1 MANNAIIIKANKTE
15 NKLNDVSEQLE
26 QFNAF
31 YLIAHPIKVNL
42 TPASAEDAQQSIDE
56 FEKSMPYAFRI
67 SSHMS
72 DLESKALRPFR
83 SMGEKFD
90 DLVDYLQLQA
100 QKMDLMMSY
109 ILQQQDEEQYR
120 QTAVKFG
127 GGGAVLSLSTE
138 VEIGSYATLKLFLES
153 EAAAIYCIAQ
163 VIACEAGDDGFNVS
177 YAYVRIREEDQELLV
192 RASLHLQTAQLRKN
206 QGQ

>member
-1 MANNAIIIKANKTE
+1 MNNLIEK
-15 NKLNDVSEQLE
+15 LE

-31 YLIAHPIKVNL
+31 FLIAHPIKVNL
-42 TPASAEDAQQSIDE
+42 KPASAADAEQSMAE
-56 FEKSMPYAFRI
+56 FEQSMPYAFRI

-72 DLESKALRPFR
+72 DIESKALRPFR

-90 DLVDYLQLQA
+90 ELVEYLQLQA

-109 ILQQQDEEQYR
+109 ILQQQDEEAYR
-120 QTAVKFG
+120 HTAVKFG
-127 GGGAVLSLSTE
+127 GGGVVVQQSHA
-138 VEIGSYATLKLFLES
+138 VEIGEYAIIKLFLEN

-163 VIACEAGDDGFNVS
+163 AIVCEQTQDNEALFEVS

-206 QGQ
+206 QNT

>member
-1 MANNAIIIKANKTE
+1 LNNI
-15 NKLNDVSEQLE
+15 SEQLE

-42 TPASAEDAQQSIDE
+42 KQASAADAEQSMAE

-67 SSHMS
+67 SSQMS
-72 DLESKALRPFR
+72 EVESKALRPFR

-100 QKMDLMMSY
+100 KKMDLMMSY
-109 ILQQQDEEQYR
+109 ILQQQDEAQYR
-120 QTAVKFG
+120 HTAVKFG
-127 GGGAVLSLSTE
+127 GGGAVIE
-138 VEIGSYATLKLFLES
+138 QKQAVEIGTYATLKLFLES
-153 EAAAIYCIAQ
+153 EAAAIYCIGQA
-163 VIACEAGDDGFNVS
+163 IACEAQGDAFLVS

-192 RASLHLQTAQLRKN
+192 RASLHLQTQQLRKHQN
-206 QGQ
+206 QVKE

>member
-1 MANNAIIIKANKTE
+1 MNNLTDKI
-15 NKLNDVSEQLE
+15 E

-31 YLIAHPIKVNL
+31 YLIAHPLKVNL
-42 TPASAEDAQQSIDE
+42 KDASAKDAEQSMAE
-56 FEKSMPYAFRI
+56 FEQSMPYAFRI
-67 SSHMS
+67 SSQMS
-72 DLESKALRPFR
+72 EIESKALRPFR

-90 DLVDYLQLQA
+90 DLVEYLQLQA
-100 QKMDLMMSY
+100 KKMDLMMSY
-109 ILQQQDEEQYR
+109 ILQQQDEAEFR

-127 GGGAVLSLSTE
+127 GGGVVIALKHE
-138 VEIGSYATLKLFLES
+138 VALGDYATIKLFLEN

-163 VIACEAGDDGFNVS
+163 AVMCEPDGETFNVS

-206 QGQ
+206 QAK